1 MTSRHRGTA
10 GCSPCELL
18 SEPAGVLLDDARKPS
33 SLSRANL
40 GSKMEKQGIERRG
53 LVAMLAGVLVVAT
66 RPSLADDAVDPEAK
80 DAVNKMG
87 KTLSSGAFSFQSNTI
102 RQYEKDNLPLH
113 IFHSA
118 QVLVRR
124 PDRLMVD
131 ISGDDGQGQI
141 GYDGKTLTVFSV
153 TANKYGQMP
162 ISGSIE
168 MMFRAASERMGV
180 DFPLADLL
188 ADQPGQAF
196 LNGVVTGK
204 KVGEANIDGQRCNHF
219 FFLQPPGIELELWS
233 EADDRALPRRIAIT
247 YRSIP
252 GEPQFLA
259 EMSNWKLGL
268 NPPDDPFVVRV
279 PASATKVEVRSQ

>member
-1 MTSRHRGTA
+1 MGWEMVNQR
-10 GCSPCELL
+10 
-18 SEPAGVLLDDARKPS
+18 
-33 SLSRANL
+33 
-40 GSKMEKQGIERRG
+40 IERRT
-53 LVAMLAGVLVVAT
+53 LMALLAGSFLAMAS
-66 RPSLADDAVDPEAK
+66 RPSMADDAIDPDAK
-80 DAVNKMG
+80 DAVTRMG
-87 KTLSSGAFSFQSNTI
+87 KTLSTGAFSFRSYTI

-118 QVLVRR
+118 EVLVRR

-131 ISGDDGQGQI
+131 INGDDGQAKI
-141 GYDGKTLTVFSV
+141 GYDGKTLTVYSV

-168 MMFRAASERMGV
+168 TMLRAASERMGV

-204 KVGEANIDGQRCNHF
+204 KVGAVTIDGQKCNHF

-233 EADDRALPRRIAIT
+233 EADQRALPRRIAVT
-247 YRSIP
+247 YRSVP
-252 GEPQFLA
+252 GEPQFLSQ
-259 EMSNWKLGL
+259 MSDWKLGI
-268 NPPDDPFVVRV
+268 NPPDDAFVVKI
-279 PASATKVEVRSQ
+279 PAGATKVEGRSQ

>member
-1 MTSRHRGTA
+1 MA
-10 GCSPCELL
+10 
-18 SEPAGVLLDDARKPS
+18 
-33 SLSRANL
+33 
-40 GSKMEKQGIERRG
+40 KQGIERWG
-53 LVAMLAGVLVVAT
+53 LVAMLAGVIVVAT
-66 RPSLADDAVDPEAK
+66 RPSLADDAIDPAAK
-80 DAVNKMG
+80 DAVTKMG
-87 KTLSSGAFSFQSNTI
+87 KTLSTGAFSFHSDSI

-124 PDRLMVD
+124 PDRLMVN
-131 ISGDDGQGQI
+131 INGDDGQAQI
-141 GYDGKTLTVFSV
+141 GYDGKMLTVYSV

-168 MMFRAASERMGV
+168 TMFRTASERMGV

-204 KVGEANIDGQRCNHF
+204 KIGEVTIDGQKCNHF

-233 EADDRALPRRIAIT
+233 EANERALPEALRATWRFAARRHTAMAII
-247 YRSIP
+247 RRQRPIRRAL
-252 GEPQFLA
+252 PQ
-259 EMSNWKLGL
+259 
-268 NPPDDPFVVRV
+268 RV
-279 PASATKVEVRSQ
+279 WQREWQ